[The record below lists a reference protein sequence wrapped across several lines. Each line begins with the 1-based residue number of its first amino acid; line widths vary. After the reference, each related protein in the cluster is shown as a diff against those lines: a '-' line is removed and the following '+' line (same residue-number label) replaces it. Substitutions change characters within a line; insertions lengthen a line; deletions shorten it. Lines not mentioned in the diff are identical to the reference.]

1 MQDTNN
7 ASKSSKGDAKFIQDT
22 RHQNDTQGAYRF
34 YILSNIRIKSADSI
48 QPFNSS
54 KENIHRQNKK

>member
-1 MQDTNN
+1 MPQN
-7 ASKSSKGDAKFIQDT
+7 
-22 RHQNDTQGAYRF
+22 HQRETPNSFKIHDINNDTKGAYGF